1 MERRVRE
8 RLIGA
13 GFLAALVV
21 LVVPEILSG
30 PKPAQVPKISQ
41 VPVRNVTV
49 DLSASANAPPTPT
62 PTPAPAP
69 ASAPAPTAM
78 PAPQAPLAPT
88 PQLTSAP
95 VPLPVPDQRV
105 APVAVPPR
113 DHSWS
118 VQLGSFAGHGNA
130 DKLLGEIHANQFPG
144 YLSTIGAGS
153 SQRYRV
159 RVGPYKDRETALRA
173 LAKLKVLRHT
183 GSIVPPADVE

>member
-1 MERRVRE
+1 MERRVKE

-13 GFLAALVV
+13 SFLAALVV

-30 PKPAQVPKISQ
+30 PKPLREPKISQ
-41 VPVRNVTV
+41 VPIRNVTV
-49 DLSASANAPPTPT
+49 DLSAPASAPVAAGFATPAPPTPAP
-62 PTPAPAP
+62 PTPAPP
-69 ASAPAPTAM
+69 PPTPAPPLTQL
-78 PAPQAPLAPT
+78 PAQGVT
-88 PQLTSAP
+88 PA
-95 VPLPVPDQRV
+95 
-105 APVAVPPR
+105 AVPR
-113 DHSWS
+113 DRSWS

-130 DKLLGEIHANQFPG
+130 DKLLAEIHANQFPA

>member
-1 MERRVRE
+1 MERRVKE

-13 GFLAALVV
+13 SFLAALVV

-30 PKPAQVPKISQ
+30 PKPLREPKISQ
-41 VPVRNVTV
+41 VPIRNVTV
-49 DLSASANAPPTPT
+49 DLSAPASAPVAAGFATPAPPTPAPPTPT
-62 PTPAPAP
+62 PAPPLTQLPAQGVTPA
-69 ASAPAPTAM
+69 
-78 PAPQAPLAPT
+78 
-88 PQLTSAP
+88 
-95 VPLPVPDQRV
+95 
-105 APVAVPPR
+105 AVPR
-113 DHSWS
+113 DRSWS

-130 DKLLGEIHANQFPG
+130 DKLLAEIHANQFPA